1 VEKSLFRFNERC
13 AQSSKGLWKPISSS
27 NEGGLSYMEAKL
39 LKMAK
44 EVEKRSVDIVKVMQY
59 G

>member
-1 VEKSLFRFNERC
+1 MRHSIFRFSGHC
-13 AQSSKGLWKPISSS
+13 ARSSKGLWKQNSLS
-27 NEGGLSYMEAKL
+27 NEGDFSPMEAKL

-44 EVEKRSVDIVKVMQY
+44 EFEKRSVDIVKVMQY

>member
-1 VEKSLFRFNERC
+1 MKKSLFRFNEHCSR
-13 AQSSKGLWKPISSS
+13 SPKGLWKPISSS
-27 NEGGLSYMEAKL
+27 DKGESSHVEAKL

-44 EVEKRSVDIVKVMQY
+44 EVEKRSVDIGNVMQY